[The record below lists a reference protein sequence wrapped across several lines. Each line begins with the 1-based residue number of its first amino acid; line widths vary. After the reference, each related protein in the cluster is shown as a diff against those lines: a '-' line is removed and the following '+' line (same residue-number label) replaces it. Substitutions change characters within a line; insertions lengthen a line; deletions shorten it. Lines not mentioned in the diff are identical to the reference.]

1 MFAAFEGAASVRS
14 AHITYVEVRSA
25 LARMSEGSRITD
37 DEHRSK
43 RAEFESLW
51 NDTVRIVIDDRRIH
65 EAARLAETH
74 LLRGYDAVQ
83 LAAAMAS
90 DLGGAFAAWDARLR
104 AAASEEGFTLIPV
117 EP

>member
-1 MFAAFEGAASVRS
+1 MFAAFEGAVAVRS

-25 LARMSEGSRITD
+25 LARMSEGRRITE

-43 RAEFESLW
+43 RAEFEALW
-51 NDTVRIVIDDRRIH
+51 TDTLQIAIDDRRIR

-74 LLRGYDAVQ
+74 ILRGYDAVQ
-83 LAAAMAS
+83 LAAATAS

-104 AAASEEGFTLIPV
+104 VAAADEGFTLIP
-117 EP
+117 EET

>member
-1 MFAAFEGAASVRS
+1 MFHALDGASSVRS

-25 LARMSEGSRITD
+25 LARMSEGRRITD

-51 NDTVRIVIDDRRIH
+51 TDTLRIAIDDRRIH

-74 LLRGYDAVQ
+74 VLRGYDAVQ

-90 DLGGAFAAWDARLR
+90 DLGGAFAVWDARLR
-104 AAASEEGFTLIPV
+104 AAAADEGFTLIP
-117 EP
+117 EET